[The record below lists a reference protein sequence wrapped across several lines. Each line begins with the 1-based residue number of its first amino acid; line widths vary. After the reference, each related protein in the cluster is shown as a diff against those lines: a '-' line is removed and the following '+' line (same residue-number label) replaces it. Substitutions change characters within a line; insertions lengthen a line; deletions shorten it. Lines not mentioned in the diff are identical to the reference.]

1 MFPSSSTAIFSA
13 AVTLGIPG
21 IVMMSPVSATT
32 NPAPADTR
40 EHAGDFRN
48 PPAHRAAAVPQN
60 SPVMFPSSSTS
71 IFSAAGTLG
80 SPGIVMMSPVSATTN
95 PAPADT
101 REHAWEF

>member
-1 MFPSSSTAIFSA
+1 MFSA
-13 AVTLGIPG
+13 AGTLGSPG

-32 NPAPADTR
+32 TPAPADTR
-40 EHAGDFRN
+40 SDH
-48 PPAHRAAAVPQN
+48 PQN

-80 SPGIVMMSPVSATTN
+80 SPGIVMMSPISATTN

-101 REHAWEF
+101 REHAWGF